1 MSKKIL
7 TFLFLLG
14 LKSSLAQTDIVVQ
27 SGHAQSVNV
36 IAYSHNGKYLLTG
49 GSDNAIILWD
59 FKSGMQVRTFTGH
72 SNGLTCLTFTADD
85 TKFISGSYDQTLK
98 IWDTYTGRCNNTIDG
113 YGYAFTQVEMSKNGL
128 FMAAT
133 NRDKTF
139 SIWDLRTGTPVFHFY
154 QSMANYGDM
163 ADVCF
168 DTCGNVYFATW
179 DGTIFMKNVI
189 KDSDYSRF
197 DTIRLPSEFGHLN
210 SLEVTID
217 GKYLIGGCD
226 GTAQTMGD
234 FFIIEKATHKMVYR
248 NQNYIGSMGAYSQAI
263 SVSADSR
270 YVAYCTDTDGV
281 HIINL
286 LDFSAEFKFPV
297 KRCTVIKFSQGGLFL
312 SCAENN
318 IVTEYNVRI
327 GTALHEYK
335 GYTKGVKKLQVNTD
349 GKITSY
355 HDHALVVWDLQTAKA
370 EPIAESISSAN
381 ENKFALNYDRTKI
394 AYEKNEKIYIY
405 DIKRKVN
412 TNVLSNFNEWPRD
425 MLFSNDGNYFSVTGN
440 QEILYNTSNYA
451 RTRVTDPLAYGFI
464 TTQYFSPDNKLFLTQ
479 AFGSDE
485 FSIWDI
491 AAKKKA
497 VIGYS
502 ANDIGPFAVSN
513 RYIAAIIKDR
523 LGNSQSAFLDD
534 VKNAY
539 DKDTVRKV
547 EDKDFLYSSASLDA
561 PKYIV
566 VWDRNTQRIVNAL
579 KLPRNNKDSYTAT
592 PDITALDFDST
603 GAFIAMA
610 SNDNLIRIWNV
621 ETGEI
626 TKQMLAHH
634 AEVTSISYTKGNKY
648 LISSST
654 DGSIIIWDGETYEQ
668 LATMILIGAEDYIIV
683 TPENYYTCSKN
694 GIKALA
700 FRKDNLMYP
709 FSQFDLKFNR
719 PDKVLERL
727 KSENLELIKALKEA
741 YEKRL
746 QKSGIKEDNMNDE
759 IHAPEVAIEDIYEI
773 PLHAVNPN
781 VSFTVNARD
790 DKSKIKSIHVSINDV
805 PQCNSYKIDAKN
817 DDANYLEK
825 NIEIKLMNGR
835 NEIVV
840 TCMNEFGVE
849 SLPVALEINYTDQKI
864 GKVYFIGIAVA
875 DYKDTDYNLKYTV
888 KDIRDLAKALRQKY
902 PEIEIDTLLNTM
914 ATRAN
919 ILKLRQKLLA
929 TNVNDMVMM
938 AISGHGLLSKKLD
951 FYFATYDVEFK
962 NPEVGGIK
970 YEDLESLY
978 DCIAARKKLLLLD
991 ACHSGE
997 VDRDGNL
1004 KVVDVLPS
1012 GVTERRTKGSQLLE
1026 GADKL
1031 SLQNSFELMQDIFAN
1046 LSKGNGSIVISAAG
1060 GQEYA
1065 LESDQWSNGV
1075 FTYCVLQALRYNK
1088 ADANNNKETTISEL
1102 KKYVSAEVMRL
1113 TAGKQKPT
1121 SRREN
1126 LLFDWRVW

>member
-1 MSKKIL
+1 MIKK
-7 TFLFLLG
+7 LLVFFFITVV
-14 LKSSLAQTDIVVQ
+14 KFSEAQTDIVVQ
-27 SGHAQSVNV
+27 SGHTESVNV

-49 GSDNAIILWD
+49 GNDNTIILWD
-59 FKSGMQVRTFTGH
+59 FKSGMQVRSYLGH
-72 SNGLTCLTFTADD
+72 SKGLTCLAFAPNDSQ
-85 TKFISGSYDQTLK
+85 FVSGSYDQTLK
-98 IWDTYTGRCNNTIDG
+98 IWDTYTGRCMNTIDG
-113 YGYAFTQVEMSKNGL
+113 YGYAFTQVEVNKNGR

-139 SIWDLRTGTPVFHFY
+139 SLWDLRTATPVFHFF
-154 QSMANYGDM
+154 QSVANYGDM

-168 DTCGNVYFATW
+168 DTCGNIYFATW
-179 DGTIFMKNVI
+179 DGTIFMKDVM

-197 DTIRLPSEFGHLN
+197 DTILLPSEFGHLN
-210 SLEVTID
+210 SLEVTMD
-217 GKYLIGGCD
+217 GKYFIGGCD

-234 FFIIEKATHKMVYR
+234 FFIIEKATHKIVYR

-263 SVSADSR
+263 SVSADSK

-286 LDFSAEFKFPV
+286 LDFSTEFKFPV

-318 IVTEYNVRI
+318 MVTEYNVRI

-335 GYTKGVKKLQVNTD
+335 GFTKAVRKLQLSSD

-355 HDHALVVWDLQTAKA
+355 HDNALIVWDLQTAKA
-370 EPIAESISSAN
+370 EPIAESISNTS

-405 DIKRKVN
+405 DIQRKAN
-412 TNVLSNFNEWPRD
+412 TKVLSNFNEWPRD
-425 MLFSNDGNYFSVTGN
+425 FLFSHDGNYFAVTGN
-440 QEILYNTSNYA
+440 QEILYNTTTYA
-451 RTRVTDPLAYGFI
+451 RTRVTAPLTYGFI

-479 AFGSDE
+479 SFGSDE

-491 AAKKKA
+491 EAKKKS
-497 VIGYS
+497 VITYS
-502 ANDIGPFAVSN
+502 ANDIGPFSVSKK
-513 RYIAAIIKDR
+513 YIAAIIKDR
-523 LGNSQSAFLDD
+523 LGISQSAFLED

-539 DKDTVRKV
+539 DKDTARVA

-566 VWDRNTQRIVNAL
+566 VWDRGTQRIVNAL
-579 KLPRNNKDSYTAT
+579 KLPSNNKDSYTAT

-603 GAFIAMA
+603 GAYIAMA

-626 TKQMLAHH
+626 TKQMQAHH

-654 DGSIIIWDGETYEQ
+654 DGSIIVWDGETYEQ
-668 LATMILIGAEDYIIV
+668 LATMILIGLEDYIIV

-700 FRKDNLMYP
+700 FRKENMMYP

-719 PDKVLERL
+719 PDKVLESL
-727 KSENLELIKALKEA
+727 KSENLELINALKAA

-746 QKSGIKEDNMNDE
+746 QKVGIKEENMNEE
-759 IHAPEVAIEDIYEI
+759 IHAPEVAIENIYEI
-773 PLHAVNPN
+773 PLNAVSPN
-781 VSFTVNARD
+781 ASFIVTARD
-790 DKSKIKSIHVSINDV
+790 DKSKIKSINISINDV

-817 DDANYLEK
+817 DDANYIEK

-840 TCMNEFGVE
+840 TCMNQLGVE
-849 SLPVALEINYTDQKI
+849 SLPVTLEINYTEEKQ
-864 GKVYFIGIAVA
+864 GEVYFIGIAVA
-875 DYKDTDYNLKYTV
+875 DYKDSDYNLKYTV
-888 KDIRDLAKALRQKY
+888 KDIRDLAKAFKQKY
-902 PEIEIDTLLNTM
+902 PSIHVDTLLN
-914 ATRAN
+914 ADVTREN
-919 ILKLRQKLLA
+919 ILKLRQKLIT
-929 TNVNDMVMM
+929 TNVNDLVVM
-938 AISGHGLLSKKLD
+938 AISGHGLLSKQLD
-951 FYFATYDVEFK
+951 FYFATYDVDFK
-962 NPEVGGIK
+962 NPEIGGIK
-970 YEDLESLY
+970 YEAVESLY

-997 VDRDGNL
+997 VDREGNL
-1004 KVVDVLPS
+1004 KVVDILPS

-1026 GADKL
+1026 GQDKI
-1031 SLQNSFELMQDIFAN
+1031 SLHNSFELMQDIFTN

-1075 FTYCVLQALRYNK
+1075 FTYCVLQALLYNK

-1102 KKYVSAEVMRL
+1102 KKYVSAEVVRL

-1126 LLFDWRVW
+1126 LLFDWKVW